1 MLRISLRT
9 NSLGSSVNIS
19 ATWLY
24 RPQNWFTDADAIS
37 ICEYGMTGDSVSA
50 DVYLKCWGSYPRAVI
65 EQVSGDHAWIL
76 VNSYEAHKKDG
87 TNYITDTDKSYE
99 CYQSLAEAQTKV
111 LGAGKAYTLIVNGT
125 DMAIAAQASSVK
137 NNLTINGK
145 TYNGSSAINVGA
157 IGAAYG
163 GSGKTNLMDSANAY
177 LNSLSIGS
185 GVPTDN
191 DYFISQYVN
200 GGTTTTTYHRRPVSA
215 LYSYIQNKTDNR
227 YIKLTGG
234 TITGDL
240 KVNGTIYLNN
250 IALSGLTQISDSQPT
265 ASQYDVWISPDET
278 MPTSYLVSVGSD
290 EPTEEAYAV
299 WVNPDIQMPEVY
311 LAKYIRKMSL
321 SIPTS
326 LWTGS
331 GPYTAIISRDD
342 VTTETWCD
350 INLDSV
356 SLKNFTTN
364 LAWSTDTAGK
374 IVFTTTNKPT
384 GTISG
389 TIILIEVKS

>member
-1 MLRISLRT
+1 
-9 NSLGSSVNIS
+9 
-19 ATWLY
+19 
-24 RPQNWFTDADAIS
+24 
-37 ICEYGMTGDSVSA
+37 
-50 DVYLKCWGSYPRAVI
+50 
-65 EQVSGDHAWIL
+65 
-76 VNSYEAHKKDG
+76 
-87 TNYITDTDKSYE
+87 
-99 CYQSLAEAQTKV
+99 
-111 LGAGKAYTLIVNGT
+111 
-125 DMAIAAQASSVK
+125 
-137 NNLTINGK
+137 
-145 TYNGSSAINVGA
+145 
-157 IGAAYG
+157 
-163 GSGKTNLMDSANAY
+163 
-177 LNSLSIGS
+177 
-185 GVPTDN
+185 
-191 DYFISQYVN
+191 
-200 GGTTTTTYHRRPVSA
+200 
-215 LYSYIQNKTDNR
+215 
-227 YIKLTGG
+227 
-234 TITGDL
+234 
-240 KVNGTIYLNN
+240 
-250 IALSGLTQISDSQPT
+250 
-265 ASQYDVWISPDET
+265 
-278 MPTSYLVSVGSD
+278 MPTSYLVSVGSN
-290 EPTEEAYAV
+290 EPTEEAYAI